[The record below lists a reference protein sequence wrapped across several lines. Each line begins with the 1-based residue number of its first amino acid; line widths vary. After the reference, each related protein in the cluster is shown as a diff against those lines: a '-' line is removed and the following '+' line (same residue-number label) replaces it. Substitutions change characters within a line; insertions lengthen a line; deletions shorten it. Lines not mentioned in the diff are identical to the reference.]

1 VEIYGKWRCMG
12 SGDKWRYMGSGD
24 IREVEIYRKWRYIG
38 SGDTW
43 EVEIYQ
49 FQYANN
55 ISLKK

>member
-1 VEIYGKWRCMG
+1 MG